1 MATETTAITS
11 ATGIAHGWGRARY
24 KWVSGLTTT
33 ERAAVREGRTVLVR
47 NCPPSGGGNGT
58 GTTVRRVIYQP
69 GRGYTHRMP

>member
-1 MATETTAITS
+1 MANETISRTAT
-11 ATGIAHGWGRARY
+11 AHGWGRDRW
-24 KWVSGLTTT
+24 KRVSGLSTA
-33 ERAAVREGRTVLVR
+33 ERAAVREGRTVLVL